1 MNNIKLPF
9 TTDAKKG
16 GSKNSFQ
23 ILDNKKLTQN
33 IKKDK
38 NIISL
43 IKDLMYSNESNNSNK
58 LNYVKASSTKE
69 YYDRLNQKKI
79 YK

>member
-1 MNNIKLPF
+1 MNKINLPF
-9 TTDAKKG
+9 TTDIKKG
-16 GSKNSFQ
+16 GSSSFK
-23 ILDNKKLTQN
+23 ILDNKQITQK

-43 IKDLMYSNESNNSNK
+43 IKNLMQSNQNNNNSNK

-69 YYDRLNQKKI
+69 YYDKLNRKKI

>member
-9 TTDAKKG
+9 TTDIKTG
-16 GSKNSFQ
+16 GNSSFQ

-38 NIISL
+38 NLISL
-43 IKDLMYSNESNNSNK
+43 IKDLMYSSENNNSNK

>member
-9 TTDAKKG
+9 TTDIKTG
-16 GSKNSFQ
+16 GNSSFQ
-23 ILDNKKLTQN
+23 ILDNKQITQK

-43 IKDLMYSNESNNSNK
+43 IKNLMHSNQNNNSNK

-69 YYDRLNQKKI
+69 YYDKLSQKKNI
-79 YK
+79 

>member
-9 TTDAKKG
+9 TTDIKTG
-16 GSKNSFQ
+16 GNSSFQ
-23 ILDNKKLTQN
+23 ILNNKQITQK

-43 IKDLMYSNESNNSNK
+43 IKNLMHSNENNNNSNK
-58 LNYVKASSTKE
+58 MNYIKASSTKE
-69 YYDRLNQKKI
+69 YYDKLNQKKI